1 MRTLRNTVTT
11 VATSLGVL
19 ALLAAPS
26 IAGGNHGDGSVVS
39 SQSASS
45 GQWHGNEHI
54 WLMNHTEWPWMIG
67 LHWLYWPLM
76 VIFLIAILVVSVRV
90 ATRECRSNADVTK
103 FDTREPHRYGR

>member
-1 MRTLRNTVTT
+1 MLRKTTAAVVTV
-11 VATSLGVL
+11 LGVL

-26 IAGGNHGDGSVVS
+26 VAGGNHGDGSVAS

-54 WLMNHTEWPWMIG
+54 WLMDHTEWSWMIG
-67 LHWLYWPLM
+67 LHWFYWPL
-76 VIFLIAILVVSVRV
+76 LIILLTAILVVSIRM
-90 ATRECRSNADVTK
+90 ASRECRLNADVTK